1 MFTLVQTF
9 KTRTMST
16 ETNLWHLE
24 NFNLFKTLNAF
35 EKVKMSTKVK
45 HNKMKKNEYIYFP
58 EDPSSSIFFLK
69 KGRVKIGTYSD
80 NGKEIIK
87 AILTPGEIFGELSL
101 VGEEKRNDFA
111 IALDNDL
118 IVCSLGMKDM
128 EEMIE
133 KNPLI
138 GLKVTKIIG
147 FRLQKIERR
156 LESLI
161 FKDARTRIIDFI
173 VDLGHEKGKAIG
185 QEILVKHNLTHLD
198 MANLTATSRQTVTTI
213 LNELKEQ
220 NLIHLERNK
229 FLIRDIDKLK

>member
-1 MFTLVQTF
+1 
-9 KTRTMST
+9 MST

-24 NFNLFKTLNAF
+24 NFNLLKALSVMEKMKMAK
-35 EKVKMSTKVK
+35 KVKDS
-45 HNKMKKNEYIYFP
+45 KMKKNEYIYFP

-87 AILTPGEIFGELSL
+87 AILGPGEIFGELSL
-101 VGEEKRNDFA
+101 VGEGKRKDFA
-111 IALDNDL
+111 MTLDNDVVL
-118 IVCSLGMKDM
+118 CAMGMRDM
-128 EEMIE
+128 EEMME
-133 KNPLI
+133 SNSML
-138 GLKVTKIIG
+138 GMKVTKLIG

-161 FKDARTRIIDFI
+161 FKDARSRIIDFI

-185 QEILVKHNLTHLD
+185 KEILVKHNLTHMD
-198 MANLTATSRQTVTTI
+198 MANLTATSRQTVTTV

-229 FLIRDIDKLK
+229 FLIRDIDNIK

>member
-1 MFTLVQTF
+1 MA
-9 KTRTMST
+9 T
-16 ETNLWHLE
+16 ETKLWHLE

-80 NGKEIIK
+80 TGKEIIK
-87 AILTPGEIFGELSL
+87 AILNPGEVFGELSL

-118 IVCSLGMKDM
+118 VVCSLGMKDM

-138 GLKVTKIIG
+138 GLKVTKLIG

-161 FKDARTRIIDFI
+161 FKDARTRIVDFI
-173 VDLGHEKGKAIG
+173 RELGHEKGKAIG
-185 QEILVKHNLTHLD
+185 HEILVKHNLTHLD
-198 MANLTATSRQTVTTI
+198 MANLTATSRQTVTTV

-229 FLIRDIDKLK
+229 FLIRDIDNLK

>member
-1 MFTLVQTF
+1 MA
-9 KTRTMST
+9 T
-16 ETNLWHLE
+16 ETKLWHLE

-87 AILTPGEIFGELSL
+87 AILNPGEVFGELSL

-111 IALDNDL
+111 IALDKDL
-118 IVCSLGMKDM
+118 VVCSLGMKDM

-138 GLKVTKIIG
+138 GLKITKLIV

-173 VDLGHEKGKAIG
+173 IELGREKGKDIG
-185 QEILVKHNLTHLD
+185 QEVLVKHNLTHLD

-213 LNELKEQ
+213 LNELKEK

-229 FLIRDIDKLK
+229 FLIRDIDNLK